1 MTRPRIVVA
10 PHVRELDTPLG
21 RLRASIFYDRFG
33 ELIVSAG
40 GQPLAAWPGS
50 PDLDDLLS
58 VADGLVLVGGGDVAP
73 ERFGLSEM
81 GDAVDLVRDDFEARL
96 VLGANA
102 RGTPLLG
109 ICRGAQVLNVALGGT
124 LRRVNGHR
132 QSEDLAYPSH
142 SVSVVE
148 GTRLAGVIEA
158 SELAVNS
165 FHDWAPDAL
174 GRCLRATVTAGAV
187 TEGIESEGDWWAV
200 GVQWHLELLDDRAG
214 QRAFDALLTEV
225 AARAS

>member
-1 MTRPRIVVA
+1 M
-10 PHVRELDTPLG
+10 
-21 RLRASIFYDRFG
+21 
-33 ELIVSAG
+33 
-40 GQPLAAWPGS
+40 
-50 PDLDDLLS
+50 
-58 VADGLVLVGGGDVAP
+58 LVGGGDVAP

-81 GDAVDLVRDDFEARL
+81 GDAVDLARDDFEARL

-102 RGTPLLG
+102 RDPAPGDLPG
-109 ICRGAQVLNVALGGT
+109 RAGPERGS
-124 LRRVNGHR
+124 RRDAAPGERHR

-148 GTRLAGVIEA
+148 GTRLAGVSEA

-187 TEGIESEGDWWAV
+187 TEGIESDSDWWAV